1 MALAETASLIV
12 DLNLRGNFGRG
23 LTKVSRDLNT
33 FDSRLDR
40 SQTRAYRFGQ
50 QIGTGIRRGAAL
62 AAGGLAFLALNV
74 SKGLDSLIDLEQQVA
89 QTNAVLRS
97 TKGIANVDAAA
108 VGKLAEKYESLNA
121 LIGDEVIRS
130 AENLLLTFTN
140 VRSRA
145 FQPALTAILDMN
157 TALGRGEGGL
167 QQSVIQVGKALQ
179 DPIRGITA
187 LRRAGVNFT
196 KAQEKK
202 IKSLIKEGKA
212 YEAQKLILAELN
224 REFGGS
230 FAKQGATTAG
240 RIAKFRDSIDDLQRA
255 LAKALLPTLGNV
267 ADALTKLLADP
278 KVIASVEALGK
289 DLAGLFSQANLAKGA
304 RLLGDFFSAA
314 KEAAPGIIAGAKVA
328 GQVVATAVRLFQSLP
343 PEIQKIA
350 IGALAVNKLTGG
362 IVTNLAGGLISAV
375 LKQLVAGVV
384 NVQGAVVNVGGG
396 IPGGGIPG
404 GKPGAP
410 TPTTGALAP
419 AIGAG
424 VVISEADLN
433 QALDIFHRKLSAS
446 VNGPIKELQSRLHAV
461 MPPRA
466 NEPRNLPP
474 GHDLKLT
481 QDQLAAI
488 KERTGQTTAAIT
500 ALDPKFSQIY
510 GGLDQLGP
518 DLDMV
523 SGTVSG
529 AVDRGA
535 IATQSAIRTAED
547 GAASRVVGATHGAAS
562 SIVAAIY
569 AARPIVNVTSVT
581 KTTTIT
587 NRYGPP
593 NGSYGQTSGH

>member
-547 GAASRVVGATHGAAS
+547 GAASRVVGATQSQTA

-569 AARPIVNVTSVT
+569 AARPNINVTSVT